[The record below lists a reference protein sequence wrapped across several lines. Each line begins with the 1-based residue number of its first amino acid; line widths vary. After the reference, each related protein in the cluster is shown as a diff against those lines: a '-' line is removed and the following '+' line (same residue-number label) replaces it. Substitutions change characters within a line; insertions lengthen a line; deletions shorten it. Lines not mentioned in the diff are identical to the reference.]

1 VTFSEGP
8 AGVSVVVAGAVAVV
22 VGAAEFGVGA
32 TGGAWTRGVLDVI
45 GADGAVAVGR
55 TVVDGAVVAL
65 VFGGLDGADG
75 VGVGAVAVGV
85 AESVVCVAI

>member
-1 VTFSEGP
+1 
-8 AGVSVVVAGAVAVV
+8 VVGAAALV

-32 TGGAWTRGVLDVI
+32 TGGVWTRGALDVF
-45 GADGAVAVGR
+45 GAEGAVVVGR

-65 VFGGLDGADG
+65 AFGGLDGAAG
-75 VGVGAVAVGV
+75 VGDAVAVGV